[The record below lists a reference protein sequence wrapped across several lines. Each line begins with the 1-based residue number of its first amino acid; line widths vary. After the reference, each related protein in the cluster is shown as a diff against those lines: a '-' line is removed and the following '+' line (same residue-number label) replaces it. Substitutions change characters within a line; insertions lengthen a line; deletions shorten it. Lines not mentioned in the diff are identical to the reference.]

1 MGGLHLSLFSLSL
14 SLFIFLFFLFSGEE
28 EEEEEEEEG
37 RRKKEEGGYCIWWKV
52 LGWLRTW
59 LPARGYIQPGTVQVQ
74 VQVRTGTGTGTDIRQ
89 EILYEILRNI
99 TDKTS
104 CVIIFSKSI
113 VVLLLLVSLL

>member
-1 MGGLHLSLFSLSL
+1 MAALNACISLSLSLSL
-14 SLFIFLFFLFSGEE
+14 SLFIFFFFLFSGE

-74 VQVRTGTGTGTDIRQ
+74 VQVQDRQTLVQ